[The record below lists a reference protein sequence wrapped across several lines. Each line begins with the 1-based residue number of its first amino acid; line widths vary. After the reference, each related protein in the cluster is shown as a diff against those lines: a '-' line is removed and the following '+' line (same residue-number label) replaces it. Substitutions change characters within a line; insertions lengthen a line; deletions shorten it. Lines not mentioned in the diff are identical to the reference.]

1 MKNLSQELAN
11 SIARMFP
18 DAIFYK
24 KTTEKV
30 VALTI
35 DDAPCQQDR
44 GDYGTKA
51 ILDAIALHNQKYSHL
66 EPARATFFIISSHLS
81 PDSQIIA
88 EIIAKG
94 HEIANHGVIDET
106 HALLTPQQFERQ
118 LREAHEKLLELTGSS
133 KIRWYRPGR
142 GFYNQTMLKA
152 IANLTAKDNYD
163 LQLVL
168 ASMIPFDTFD
178 LTNHPWLTAMYA
190 KQMIFPGAILV
201 FHANS
206 TKIAKNTALALPT
219 ILEDLRQRNYRII
232 TVSQLLDTDS
242 YGRYINMEGTNN
254 NEGAKK

>member
-1 MKNLSQELAN
+1 MNNLPQELVNGVAQL
-11 SIARMFP
+11 FP

-24 KTTEKV
+24 KTKEKI

-35 DDAPCQQDR
+35 DDAPCPLDL
-44 GDYGTKA
+44 GDCGTKL
-51 ILDAIALHNQKYSHL
+51 ILDAIAEHNQRYSHL

-88 EIIAKG
+88 EIMAGG

-106 HALLTPQQFERQ
+106 HALLTPQRFEQQ
-118 LREAHEKLLELTGSS
+118 LKEAHDRLLELTGSDG
-133 KIRWYRPGR
+133 IRWYRPGR

-168 ASMIPFDTFD
+168 ASMIPFDTFNI
-178 LTNHPWLTAMYA
+178 TNHPWLTAMYA

-206 TKIAKNTALALPT
+206 MQVAKNTAIALPN
-219 ILEDLRQRNYRII
+219 ILENLRQRGYRIV
-232 TVSQLLDTDS
+232 TVSDLLDLD
-242 YGRYINMEGTNN
+242 
-254 NEGAKK
+254 

>member
-1 MKNLSQELAN
+1 MKNLSQELVN
-11 SIARMFP
+11 GVARIFP

-35 DDAPCQQDR
+35 DDAPCQWDR
-44 GDYGTKA
+44 EDCGTRA
-51 ILDAIALHNQKYSHL
+51 ILEAIALHNQKYSHL
-66 EPARATFFIISSHLS
+66 EPARATFFIISSHIS
-81 PDSQIIA
+81 PNSQIIA
-88 EIIAKG
+88 EILARG

-106 HALLTPQQFERQ
+106 HALLTSQQFERQ
-118 LREAHEKLLELTGSS
+118 LREAHERLLELTDGRE
-133 KIRWYRPGR
+133 IRWYRPGR
-142 GFYNQTMLKA
+142 GFYNQTMLRA

-178 LTNHPWLTAMYA
+178 LVSHPWLTAMYA

-206 TKIAKNTALALPT
+206 TKVAKNTAIALST
-219 ILEDLRQRNYRII
+219 ILEDLRERNYRII
-232 TVSQLLDTDS
+232 TVSQLLDMDN
-242 YGRYINMEGTNN
+242 YQKLR
-254 NEGAKK
+254 

>member
-1 MKNLSQELAN
+1 MNNIPQELVNGVAQL
-11 SIARMFP
+11 FP

-24 KTTEKV
+24 KTKEKV

-35 DDAPCQQDR
+35 DDAPCPLDK
-44 GDYGTKA
+44 GDCSTKL
-51 ILDAIALHNQKYSHL
+51 ILDAIAEHNQRYSHL
-66 EPARATFFIISSHLS
+66 EPAKATFFIISSHLS

-88 EIIAKG
+88 EIMAGG

-106 HALLTPQQFERQ
+106 HALLTPQRFEQQ
-118 LREAHEKLLELTGSS
+118 LKEAHDRLLELTGSDG
-133 KIRWYRPGR
+133 IRWYRPGR

-178 LTNHPWLTAMYA
+178 FTNHPWLTAMYA
-190 KQMIFPGAILV
+190 KQMVFPGAILV

-206 TKIAKNTALALPT
+206 MQVAKNTAIALSN
-219 ILEDLRQRNYRII
+219 ILENLRQRGYRIV
-232 TVSQLLDTDS
+232 TVSDLLDLD
-242 YGRYINMEGTNN
+242 
-254 NEGAKK
+254 